1 MDEQQSKALPGMG
14 EEGSGQEANPMHQ
27 YLEEEFGRVV
37 PRRNEILEGVV
48 LDVTPNEVVVDI
60 GCKAE
65 GIVPL
70 RDLERVP
77 AEVKERLRPGAKV
90 HVFVLRPEDASG
102 HSILSIS
109 KALSESDWKL
119 AEDLLASGELYE
131 GTVSDAN
138 HGGLIVNV
146 GRARGFV
153 PASQVASLR
162 LPRGMSDEER
172 EQALKELVGSTIAV
186 KVMEIDRRRNRL
198 ILSERAASREW
209 RQEQKERLLEELK
222 EGDVRKGVVSSLCDF
237 GAFVDLGGAD
247 GLIHLSEL
255 SHSRVSHPR
264 QVLQVGQQV
273 EVYVLNVDRERRRI
287 ALSLKKLKPEPWAM
301 VEQNYTIGQRVKGT
315 ITNVTDFG
323 AFARLDE
330 DIEGLIHISELSDQ
344 RIGHP
349 SEVVK
354 VGDVVDLRIIR
365 IDSAR
370 QRLGLSLRRV
380 NDDEYFEDYDWEN
393 ASQLP
398 AQDTAEASE
407 EDEEEGE
414 E

>member
-1 MDEQQSKALPGMG
+1 MDEQDKRALPTTD
-14 EEGSGQEANPMHQ
+14 EEAQGHESNPMHQ
-27 YLEEEFGRVV
+27 YLEQEFGQVV
-37 PRRNEILEGVV
+37 PRRNEIMEGII

-65 GIVPL
+65 GIVSA

-77 AEVKERLRPGAKV
+77 PEVKAKLRPGAKV
-90 HVFVLRPEDASG
+90 HVFVLRPEDANG
-102 HSILSIS
+102 HSVLSLS
-109 KALSESDWKL
+109 RALSESDWKL
-119 AEDLLASGELYE
+119 AEDLLASGEVYE
-131 GTVSDAN
+131 GTVADAN
-138 HGGLIVNV
+138 RGGLIVNV
-146 GRARGFV
+146 GRVRGFV

-162 LPRGMSDEER
+162 LPRGMSDDER
-172 EQALKELVGSTIAV
+172 EQALKELTGNPIAV
-186 KVMEIDRRRNRL
+186 KVMELDRRRNRL
-198 ILSERAASREW
+198 ILSERAAAREW
-209 RQEQKERLLEELK
+209 RLEQKERLLDELK

-255 SHSRVSHPR
+255 SYSRVGHPK

-273 EVYVLNVDRERRRI
+273 EVYVLGVDHERRRI
-287 ALSLKKLKPEPWAM
+287 ALSLKRLKAEPWTM
-301 VEQNYTIGQRVKGT
+301 VEQNYSIGQRVTGT

-344 RIGHP
+344 RITHP

-354 VGDVVDLRIIR
+354 VGDQVELRVIR

-380 NDDEYFEDYDWEN
+380 NDDTYFEDYDWED
-393 ASQLP
+393 ASQLSSIGN
-398 AQDTAEASE
+398 DD
-407 EDEEEGE
+407 ED
-414 E
+414 

>member
-1 MDEQQSKALPGMG
+1 MRRVSVDEQDNMALPTMDEEAL
-14 EEGSGQEANPMHQ
+14 GQAVNPMAQ
-27 YLEEEFGRVV
+27 YLDEEFGRVV
-37 PRRNEILEGVV
+37 PRRNEIMEGTV

-65 GIVPL
+65 GIVPA
-70 RDLERVP
+70 RDLERLP
-77 AEVKERLRPGAKV
+77 PELKARLRPGAKV
-90 HVFVLRPEDASG
+90 HVFVLRPEDANG
-102 HSILSIS
+102 HSILSLS
-109 KALSESDWKL
+109 KALTETDWVL
-119 AEDLLASGELYE
+119 AEELLASGEVYE
-131 GTVSDAN
+131 GTVADAN
-138 HGGLIVNV
+138 RGGIIVNV
-146 GRARGFV
+146 GRVRGFV

-162 LPRGMSDEER
+162 LPRGMSDDER
-172 EQALKELVGSTIAV
+172 EAALKELTGSPIAV
-186 KVMEIDRRRNRL
+186 KVMELDRRRNRL

-209 RQEQKERLLEELK
+209 RQGQKERLLDELK

-255 SHSRVSHPR
+255 SHSRVGHPK
-264 QVLQVGQQV
+264 QVLQVGQEV
-273 EVYVLNVDRERRRI
+273 EVYVLGVDADRRRI
-287 ALSLKKLKPEPWAM
+287 ALSLKRLKPEPWAM
-301 VEQNYTIGQRVKGT
+301 VEQSYAIGQRVKGT

-330 DIEGLIHISELSDQ
+330 EIEGLIHISELSEQ

-354 VGDVVDLRIIR
+354 VGDEVDLRIIR

-393 ASQLP
+393 ADQLSS
-398 AQDTAEASE
+398 SE
-407 EDEEEGE
+407 STDDE
-414 E
+414 